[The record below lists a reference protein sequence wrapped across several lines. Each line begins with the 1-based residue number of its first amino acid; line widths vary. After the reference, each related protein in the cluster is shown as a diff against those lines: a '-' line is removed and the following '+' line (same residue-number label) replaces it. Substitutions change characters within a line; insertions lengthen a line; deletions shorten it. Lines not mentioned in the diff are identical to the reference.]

1 MGHRVSFGKI
11 ARTLIYEDSL
21 GSVLLTFD
29 IGDKIQSAQNTIILE
44 HPGRSSPGNDD
55 QRIRTAMDRAREY
68 LVSCGYNVEIYP
80 GLDRLNYMKIKAILD

>member
-1 MGHRVSFGKI
+1 VDYKVSFGKI

-21 GSVLLTFD
+21 SSVLLAFD
-29 IGDKIQSAQNTIILE
+29 IGDKTRSGQNTTVLE
-44 HPGRSSPGNDD
+44 HPGRSSPENDE

-80 GLDRLNYMKIKAILD
+80 G